1 MMCRVKLPDGRVCGY
16 VPVGDTSKA
25 RITDLYRHQELHV
38 EAMNAKD

>member
-16 VPVGDTSKA
+16 VPAGDTPKA

-38 EAMNAKD
+38 EAMNAAH